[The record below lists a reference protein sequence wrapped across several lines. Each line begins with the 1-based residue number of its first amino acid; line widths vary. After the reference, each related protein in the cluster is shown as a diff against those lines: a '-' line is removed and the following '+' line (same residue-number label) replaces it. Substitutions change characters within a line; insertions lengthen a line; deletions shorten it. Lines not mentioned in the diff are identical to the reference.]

1 MARIPCSISTKTVF
15 LLSML
20 ASTGLVL
27 AQQAPSAAPPPPQ
40 QKLEPIEPGSD
51 APVTITPQKRD
62 KNKISQTKD
71 GGRVKEV
78 QVSAG
83 GSNYTMKGVQPGSTA
98 DLNSQNGS
106 TVRPPQWK
114 VLEFDFNKKKK
125 IDPEGAGADTTV
137 NAPPPQT
144 VK

>member
-1 MARIPCSISTKTVF
+1 MARTARNFICNTA
-15 LLSML
+15 LLLGTLAL
-20 ASTGLVL
+20 ASLAL
-27 AQQAPSAAPPPPQ
+27 AQQKPSAAPPPPQ
-40 QKLEPIEPGSD
+40 LERIDQGSD
-51 APVTITPQKRD
+51 TPVTITPQKSN

-83 GSNYTMKGVQPGSTA
+83 GSNYTMKGVQPGSAA
-98 DLNSQNGS
+98 DMNSQNGS
-106 TVRPPQWK
+106 SLHPPQWK
-114 VLEFDFNKKKK
+114 VLEFGKRKKT
-125 IDPEGAGADTTV
+125 DPEAAGADTTV